1 MATNTL
7 SSSKI
12 TLLAIAASRLAL
24 LSSLLHKGHG
34 RLPHRAVLCLQ
45 LEAQEGGKNSLRQ
58 VRHWYLG
65 EATSFKVLVNSTSS
79 QGHGF
84 GVPIHLEDDI
94 NQKPEM
100 SEKGEDT
107 NEKSQFLDTIPKDV
121 LKEHH
126 PHVLQKVLCAR
137 SFPAHPLADGPAD
150 LLPDNAVNEVPRI
163 NNL

>member
-94 NQKPEM
+94 NQKQEM
-100 SEKGEDT
+100 SEKGEDS
-107 NEKSQFLDTIPKDV
+107 NEKSQPGHD
-121 LKEHH
+121 
-126 PHVLQKVLCAR
+126 LQRCSERTPSSCSSGKSSVCEKPSCTSSCRRPCGSAAR
-137 SFPAHPLADGPAD
+137 
-150 LLPDNAVNEVPRI
+150 
-163 NNL
+163 